1 MTTLLGSGASCSVHL
16 AEPSLFLPGF
26 DCSYHDHPES
36 QDGITLLR
44 GTLRLILIK
53 EIKIKSI
60 HIKLVGH
67 TCIKWEGQA
76 GPDFCEEKD
85 VQKQTSTIFDAIK
98 HRDKDD
104 FGLQCRYW
112 VLDPPHTDVIRSAAT
127 RQTAILTS
135 SEPIYH
141 HYIDN
146 KLPLA
151 VNYSEIQRPSA
162 DNTISFTNETKHDK
176 IFYPGI
182 YEYDFVFPITHHQ
195 LETTQ
200 VPHATVNWTL
210 FTKIARSG
218 LFHHTL
224 RGQKEV
230 TFVRTPDPLSLEMI
244 QPIPLRCHGDN
255 WLQYDIVVS
264 GRSFPI
270 GSPIQIAMKVR
281 PTEGNMVQGFE
292 LLINESIEYW
302 FNNKKVNRKGPTR
315 SILLVKTTAERVI
328 IPTWTI
334 AGQVSVHNSESEHE
348 LIHQNQ
354 DSALQ
359 HESIKT
365 SGEVET
371 TSSITE
377 TRENDLEN
385 IDANLATSVVLH
397 VTQPDLSDPSGK
409 RRIYRDTAISVP
421 ITILNC
427 RSNQANMTL
436 PTYSHDAL
444 HPVSCPTMCG
454 CPDALPL
461 TNEKPP
467 RRFVRV
473 MVARHLFNDRS
484 KTPLTLKIG
493 NNTATPLTPALI
505 NDEEPPRYNDV
516 VDV

>member
-385 IDANLATSVVLH
+385 IDANLATSVNEVDIEAVVQIPTCKVMLRRD
-397 VTQPDLSDPSGK
+397 DL
-409 RRIYRDTAISVP
+409 R
-421 ITILNC
+421 
-427 RSNQANMTL
+427 
-436 PTYSHDAL
+436 L
-444 HPVSCPTMCG
+444 HPKCTWKNVVVKHS
-454 CPDALPL
+454 L
-461 TNEKPP
+461 
-467 RRFVRV
+467 RV
-473 MVARHLFNDRS
+473 KMSTHPSAKKS
-484 KTPLTLKIG
+484 
-493 NNTATPLTPALI
+493 
-505 NDEEPPRYNDV
+505 Y
-516 VDV
+516 